1 MKKNETKKLYAVLTG
16 DFIKSSSF
24 SLNEIDASMA
34 ELNSTVKK
42 FKEQYQDA
50 IVGEPSI
57 FRGDSWQIL
66 VSKPSL
72 SLRLVLLIRANL
84 RSKKFADTRISIG
97 FGSVSKINNENISM
111 SQGQAFILSGYGL
124 DEMSSNYD
132 LDFHITPSYQE
143 FEDWFRLSVFFCSE
157 TIRAWTRRQS
167 EIVGLALVNKDQT
180 HKQLSKLLRP
190 QISQQTI
197 SNSLKG
203 ANWNVI
209 NEYLRIF
216 EGTVWE
222 SKIKKL
228 TNEND
233 CYQKNNQNSM

>member
-1 MKKNETKKLYAVLTG
+1 MNKKETKKLYAVLTG

-24 SLNEIDASMA
+24 SPNEIDASMT
-34 ELNSTVKK
+34 ELYSTVKI

-72 SLRLVLLIRANL
+72 SLRLVLLTRANL
-84 RSKKFADTRISIG
+84 RSKKLADTRISIG
-97 FGSVSKINNENISM
+97 FGSVSQINHENISM
-111 SQGQAFILSGYGL
+111 SQGQAFKLSGLGL

-132 LDFHITPSYQE
+132 LDFHLTSSYQQLQ
-143 FEDWFRLSVFFCSE
+143 DWLRLTVYFCSE

-167 EIVGLALVNKDQT
+167 EIVGLALVNKDRT
-180 HKQLSKLLRP
+180 HKQLSKLLIP

-197 SNSLKG
+197 STSLRG

-209 NEYLRIF
+209 NECLKVF

-222 SKIKKL
+222 SKTKSL
-228 TNEND
+228 TIEND
-233 CYQKNNQNSM
+233 CNQKNSQNSM